1 MLLGAMSAVFVVS
14 LRFAL
19 AVAGVYEI
27 CVSALVPQYAHVP
40 GLLLILLAGLFF
52 IERSNFKGLRLLVAE
67 DQDPARLRD
76 LMQDFRTS
84 GEAKASGQPQYGLAI
99 SFLVLVIAGLLVA
112 GPIVHAMVKTLPLPD
127 ACTKPS
133 R

>member
-1 MLLGAMSAVFVVS
+1 MPF
-14 LRFAL
+14 
-19 AVAGVYEI
+19 
-27 CVSALVPQYAHVP
+27 ALVPQYAHVP